1 MDKKQAYLNGLRDG
15 VPIGLGYFAVAFSL
29 GIIAKKAGLN
39 AVEGF
44 FASAL
49 SAASAGEYALLS
61 SMIAHATFLET
72 ALISLV
78 ANIRYLLMT
87 TALSQRFSEKTPLY
101 HRIFIAFYT
110 TDEIF
115 GAMIS
120 RPGYIIP
127 QYAYG
132 LSSVAVP
139 LWGLGASFGIIA
151 GNILPARAVSAL
163 SVALYGMFLAII
175 VPPAKKERPVFIGVA
190 LGFLLSYL
198 CSVLPF
204 VKDLS
209 SGNRTIILT
218 VLISAGLA
226 FFAPKDLTGPADPS
240 ASNVP
245 DKEKEAVHG

>member
-15 VPIGLGYFAVAFSL
+15 IPIGLGYFAVAFSL

-72 ALISLV
+72 ALISV
-78 ANIRYLLMT
+78 IANIRYLLMT

-115 GAMIS
+115 GAMIA
-120 RPGYIIP
+120 RPGAVIP

-132 LSSVAVP
+132 LVTIAVP
-139 LWGLGASFGIIA
+139 LWGFGCSAGIIA
-151 GNILPARAVSAL
+151 GNVLPVRAVSAL

-175 VPPAKKERPVFIGVA
+175 VPPAKRERPVLVGVCA
-190 LGFLLSYL
+190 GFLLSFL
-198 CSVLPF
+198 LSRLPA
-204 VKDLS
+204 VKELS
-209 SGNRTIILT
+209 SGTRTIILT
-218 VLISAGLA
+218 ILISAALA
-226 FFAPKDLTGPADPS
+226 VFAPVPKEDPGPSESGSDRKSRP
-240 ASNVP
+240 
-245 DKEKEAVHG
+245 